1 VSNLALCLT
10 LAVASAAGY
19 AAAAVVQERLAAS
32 PDTGPARTATI
43 ATVLRRGRWWG
54 SVALNGAAALL
65 HVAALGYGPLTVVQP
80 LGVLTL
86 VLALPLSAAVVRRRV
101 TFPEWHGAALTM
113 VGLVGLL
120 LLTSSAGPLEALLAP
135 QALVIIGVTVGVLLA
150 LTTLAA
156 RRSPLSRSLLH
167 ATAAGLAF
175 GVSSALAQTLSV
187 HLSQEGPGALLTPV
201 GVVETV
207 AVAALTTAGLLLS
220 QAAYRGGLGAP
231 LAAST
236 LVNPAAAAAIGVALL
251 GQQYTSGTA
260 GAALA
265 LATAAVASRGVIL
278 LAAGPAVG
286 DSGQSAPRFEDSEQ
300 PVTAVQV
307 GAPPT
312 V

>member
-1 VSNLALCLT
+1 MSNLALCLT

-32 PDTGPARTATI
+32 PDTGP
-43 ATVLRRGRWWG
+43 VLRRGRWWG

-101 TFPEWHGAALTM
+101 TFSEWHGAVLTM

-120 LLTSSAGPLEALLAP
+120 LLTSSAGALEALLAP
-135 QALVIIGVTVGVLLA
+135 QALTIIGVTAVILLA
-150 LTTLAA
+150 LTRLAA

-187 HLSQEGPGALLTPV
+187 HLSRQGPGAFLTPV
-201 GVVETV
+201 GAVETI

-236 LVNPAAAAAIGVALL
+236 LVNPVAAAAIGVALL

-278 LAAGPAVG
+278 LAAGPTADG
-286 DSGQSAPRFEDSEQ
+286 SAQSVPRFEAGEQ